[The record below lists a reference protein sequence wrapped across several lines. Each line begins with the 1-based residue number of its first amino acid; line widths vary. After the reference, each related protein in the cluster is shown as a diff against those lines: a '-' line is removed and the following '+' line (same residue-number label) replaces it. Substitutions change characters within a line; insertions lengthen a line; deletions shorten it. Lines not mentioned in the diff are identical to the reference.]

1 MNEAP
6 KGDAPVTA
14 GWVLLGVTWLMFLVP
29 IPGLGLLG
37 WVVNL
42 AAFIVAIIVMAKG
55 EMAHGVIQLVCSLV
69 VSPIVYAIGLAIFV
83 GTMGAL
89 GNL

>member
-1 MNEAP
+1 MNEAAAG
-6 KGDAPVTA
+6 KAPVTA
-14 GWVLLGVTWLMFLVP
+14 GWILLAVTWLMFLIP
-29 IPGLGLLG
+29 FPGLGLLG

-69 VSPIVYAIGLAIFV
+69 VSPVVYMIGLAIFV